1 MKTPFKIKFC
11 KGVLEPSNKIILDK
25 FEESFNNSYCDNI
38 EVLNNN
44 KLIVRNEIIRV
55 KPDLNW
61 NLWTGVGY
69 AELTIFENAEN
80 KTKRVEYVIDFTRIS
95 ISSIAFI
102 FFIVL
107 IMISNLSSDE
117 LFGFLKVILF
127 GIILILTIQHLLLI
141 FRHKS
146 MFYRTLN
153 KHSENIGNYNWKKIF
168 EKKTKHELIEITS
181 GKTQLPEEVI
191 ELANRELEKRRIET
205 Q

>member
-1 MKTPFKIKFC
+1 MKTPFRIKFS
-11 KGVLEPSNKIILDK
+11 KEVLETSNKDIIDK
-25 FEESFNNSYCDNI
+25 FEKSFNNSYCDTI
-38 EVLNNN
+38 EVLNDN
-44 KLIVRNEIIRV
+44 KLVVRNEIVRI

-61 NLWTGVGY
+61 NLWAGVGS
-69 AELTIFENAEN
+69 AELTVFENIEN

-95 ISSIAFI
+95 ISSIVFI

-107 IMISNLSSDE
+107 IVTTNLSSDE

-127 GIILILTIQHLLLI
+127 GIIPILTISHLILI

-146 MFYRTLN
+146 MFLRTL
-153 KHSENIGNYNWKKIF
+153 KTPAENIGNYNWKEIF
-168 EKKTKHELIEITS
+168 ENKTSRELMKITS

-205 Q
+205 